1 MRKVNDYDAQLE
13 RDKRVLR
20 EGVTREALEV
30 LRRRYG
36 YDLPLFGADCMN
48 SDANNDKFF
57 RQALVKEGQRQVIS
71 FILFCNNSHE

>member
-1 MRKVNDYDAQLE
+1 MRKTNDYDAQLE

-36 YDLPLFGADCMN
+36 YDLPLFGADCMT
-48 SDANNDKFF
+48 SDSSNDKFF

>member
-48 SDANNDKFF
+48 SDASNDKFF